1 MELKSRNKIDPAFS
15 LSSMTDIIFLLLIF
29 FLLTSTIV
37 TPSGLTITL
46 PTSKTNQAANQ
57 KVTVS
62 ITDDLGYYLN
72 GKKITAAELPDLLRN
87 ELPLE
92 GGTLLLQSDKTVPI
106 QYIVEVADMAKRF
119 NAKVKIVL
127 ATKPGESGRK

>member
-1 MELKSRNKIDPAFS
+1 MELKSHFKIDPAFS
-15 LSSMTDIIFLLLIF
+15 LASMTDMIFLLLIF
-29 FLLTSTIV
+29 FLLTSTVV

-46 PTSKTNQAANQ
+46 PTSKTNQTANQ

-72 GKKITAAELPDLLRN
+72 GKKITASELPELLRN
-87 ELPLE
+87 ELPME

-106 QYIVEVADMAKRF
+106 QYIVEVADMAKQF
-119 NAKVKIVL
+119 NAKIKIVL
-127 ATKPGESGRK
+127 ATKPGGDRN